1 MYAYFDRPLCMSFV
15 SPWGDASSRV
25 AQLIPSCYRSVGH
38 SNGSGASTVPPL
50 LSRIGYFSEETLF
63 FMFFSGYGS
72 NLARTENNPPTNR
85 TTSPSLT
92 PSHSHTA
99 FNSSI
104 QKLVAQ
110 ELANRRWKFH
120 LDLKLWMLPD
130 ESTFIL
136 FDPVRWERTTT
147 SRQEIMNLDESV
159 FAVIPSSVNASSSRE
174 ANVRDATV
182 TAQ

>member
-1 MYAYFDRPLCMSFV
+1 MYMYAYFDRPLCMSFV

-25 AQLIPSCYRSVGH
+25 AQLIPSCYKSVGH
-38 SNGSGASTVPPL
+38 PNGSGTSTVPPL

-72 NLARTENNPPTNR
+72 NLVRTGNNLPTNR
-85 TTSPSLT
+85 TTSPPLPS
-92 PSHSHTA
+92 SHSHAA

-110 ELANRRWKFH
+110 ELSNRRWKFH

-136 FDPVRWERTTT
+136 FDPVKWEKTTT
-147 SRQEIMNLDESV
+147 NRQEIMNLDESV
-159 FAVIPSSVNASSSRE
+159 FAVIPSSVNAPSLH
-174 ANVRDATV
+174 DATV